1 MINTP
6 MLDSNYLIVN
16 RHAQR
21 FTDMK
26 LTPKAAIFLGEDG
39 RPVDFGVLQL
49 QGSLYAAIYC
59 DEVRNITFITDRGGI
74 HDVVTILWNTDEGY
88 HEGFKAL
95 KAASGKTFYRQNKKL
110 NRYAESIAEKLDI
123 GVRIRVTDEVD
134 ESEMIVCP
142 ECGILNPKGSPFCY
156 DCGAEL

>member
-1 MINTP
+1 
-6 MLDSNYLIVN
+6 MLDSNYYIVN

-21 FTDMK
+21 FK
-26 LTPKAAIFLGEDG
+26 EFRLTPKAAIFLNEDG
-39 RPVDFGVLQL
+39 RPVDFGVLTIAD
-49 QGSLYAAIYC
+49 SIYAAVYC
-59 DEVRNITFITDRGGI
+59 DEVRNVTFITDRGGI

-88 HEGFKAL
+88 RAGLDAL
-95 KAASGKTFYRQNKKL
+95 REASGKTFYRQNKKL

>member
-1 MINTP
+1 
-6 MLDSNYLIVN
+6 MLDSNYYIVN

-21 FTDMK
+21 FSEFR
-26 LTPKAAIFLGEDG
+26 LTPKAAIFLNEDG
-39 RPVDFGVLQL
+39 RPVDFGVLAL
-49 QGSLYAAIYC
+49 SDSIYAVVYC
-59 DEVRNITFITDRGGI
+59 DEVRNITFITDRGGM
-74 HDVVTILWNTDEGY
+74 HDVVTVLWYTDEGY
-88 HEGFKAL
+88 RAGFASL
-95 KAASGKTFYRQNKKL
+95 RAACGKPFYRQNKKL

-123 GVRIRVTDEVD
+123 GVKIRVTDEVD